1 MVEVSIDQ
9 SLWEEFKKVVGE
21 EKASETLEKLMKDYL
36 NKKIITL
43 EKISDWL
50 ETKPFIIKYAKA
62 LNAKLE
68 YEQFGIVGLLLEED
82 TYEEAKNYLLENKDE
97 LESLLGIAKSEEG
110 EVSIW
115 LLKLA
120 GWFGPFGGVIVEGE
134 PRKYIEPNFLVNIV
148 NKRIGIENPF
158 AQFLSIKDI
167 QTWLSKLREI
177 IKEGYVES
185 RVMVGLKP
193 RRTSIII
200 KDKEKALRLCDIIME
215 LLRAYES

>member
-9 SLWEEFKKVVGE
+9 SLWEEFKKAVGE
-21 EKASETLEKLMKDYL
+21 EKASETMEKLMKDYL
-36 NKKIITL
+36 NKKIITI

-50 ETKPFIIKYAKA
+50 GTKPFIIKHAKA
-62 LNAKLE
+62 LDVKLE

-82 TYEEAKNYLLENKDE
+82 TYEEAKNYLLENKEE
-97 LESLLGIAKSEEG
+97 LESLLGIAKSEKG
-110 EVSIW
+110 EVGIW

-134 PRKYIEPNFLVNIV
+134 PRKYIEPNFLVGVV
-148 NKRIGIENPF
+148 NKRIGIEDPF

-177 IKEGYVES
+177 IKEGYIES
-185 RVMVGLKP
+185 MVMVGLKP
-193 RRTSIII
+193 RRTSIVI

-215 LLRAYES
+215 LLRTYES